1 MKYLTIEHIRQHLR
15 IDPLAEED
23 AVLDLYGGAAED
35 TVLSLCNRTID
46 DVIATYGCVPDAL
59 RQATLLLVG
68 MSYQIR
74 EPATAQHLSSVPY
87 GSVDILLKPYMRLAD
102 WRDTSRQQMRTVVL
116 GSDAKIEF
124 RTDLPD
130 NLTLQDV
137 DFTVTVYN
145 ETAVDRKVTCPKNE
159 CIPTDKG
166 TYIVLI
172 DTDALGVGLL
182 MLRVVI
188 RIPDTDYPTG
198 YRKEVVKINPYV
210 RVTG

>member
-1 MKYLTIEHIRQHLR
+1 M
-15 IDPLAEED
+15 
-23 AVLDLYGGAAED
+23 
-35 TVLSLCNRTID
+35 
-46 DVIATYGCVPDAL
+46 
-59 RQATLLLVG
+59 
-68 MSYQIR
+68 
-74 EPATAQHLSSVPY
+74 
-87 GSVDILLKPYMRLAD
+87 
-102 WRDTSRQQMRTVVL
+102 
-116 GSDAKIEF
+116 
-124 RTDLPD
+124 
-130 NLTLQDV
+130 
-137 DFTVTVYN
+137 
-145 ETAVDRKVTCPKNE
+145 DRKVNCPKNE

>member
-1 MKYLTIEHIRQHLR
+1 MKYLTLEHIRQHLR
-15 IDPLAEED
+15 IDPIADED

-46 DVIATYGCVPDAL
+46 DVIATYGCVPDAI

-68 MSYQIR
+68 MSYQNR

-102 WRDTSRQQMRTVVL
+102 WRDTSRQQMRTLVQ

-124 RTDLPD
+124 SADLPD

-137 DFTVTVYN
+137 DFNVTVYN
-145 ETAVDRKVTCPKNE
+145 ETAVDRKATYPKAD
-159 CIPTDKG
+159 CILTDKG
-166 TYIVLI
+166 TYAVLV
-172 DTDALGVGLL
+172 DTDTMGVGLL
-182 MLRVVI
+182 MLRLVVH
-188 RIPDTDYPTG
+188 IPDTDYPAG